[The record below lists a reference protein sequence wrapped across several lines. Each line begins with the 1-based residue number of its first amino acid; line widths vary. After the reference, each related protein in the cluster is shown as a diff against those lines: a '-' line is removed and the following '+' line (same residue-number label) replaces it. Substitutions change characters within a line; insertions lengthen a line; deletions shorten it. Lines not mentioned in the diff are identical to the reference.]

1 MRSGATLLVTAVL
14 GVGSMCVP
22 RDAHALGPV
31 DLEVAG
37 KVGVGTN
44 PFGGFPNPL
53 GFGLG
58 ARAGVSILGLYGGLG
73 LMYYFGSSQNLPS
86 AGGSISSNALLYGLE
101 GGYGAKLFNLVTL
114 RGQLGLGS
122 FTVNQSGAH
131 GASGNS
137 VIYLEPG
144 LTALLT
150 FGTLLVGADANVL
163 ILPGIN
169 DPLNGQSAWDAAF
182 TIHAQGGVK
191 F

>member
-14 GVGSMCVP
+14 GVGSICAP

-37 KVGVGTN
+37 KVGYGTN
-44 PFGGFPNPL
+44 PFSGFPNPL

-73 LMYYFGSSQNLPS
+73 LMYYFGSSQNLPGVS
-86 AGGSISSNALLYGLE
+86 VSSNSFLYGVE
-101 GGYGAKLFNLVTL
+101 GGYGAKLLGLVTL
-114 RGQLGLGS
+114 RGQLGIGS
-122 FTVNQSGAH
+122 YTVSQSGTR
-131 GASGNS
+131 GASSNS
-137 VIYLEPG
+137 NIYLEPG

-150 FGTLLVGADANVL
+150 FGMVLVGVDANVL
-163 ILPGIN
+163 ILPGIS
-169 DPLNGQSAWDAAF
+169 DPGPTGQSGVDAAF